1 MTSKLAITMAWCG
14 FRKQIYKINIRTYNL
29 MTSKIAIAVAWCG
42 FRKQIYKIVFF

>member
-29 MTSKIAIAVAWCG
+29 KNSMLAIAVAWCG
-42 FRKQIYKIVFF
+42 FRKQIYK